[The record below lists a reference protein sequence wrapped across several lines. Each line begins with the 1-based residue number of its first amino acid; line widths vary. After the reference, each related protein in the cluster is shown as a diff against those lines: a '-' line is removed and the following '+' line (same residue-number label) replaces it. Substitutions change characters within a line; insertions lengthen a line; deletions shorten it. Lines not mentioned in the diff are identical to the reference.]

1 MAQLFWTGDNGFLSK
16 WIWISVHMALLLR
29 VNAEQLKSQTKHK
42 EIWCS
47 SETRNDNII
56 TTTVFVHVRE
66 CFCACVQG
74 WMDLISSH
82 FVMCW
87 WLEEVICR
95 GRGGVEGQIEWAV
108 TLIDCS
114 KSCIHTHGFIL
125 YICVW
130 RDLLFCL
137 DCPLLS
143 HRVRQRDV
151 EKKPCKI
158 ICWIHFNETG
168 VSYCSHVDQNYK

>member
-1 MAQLFWTGDNGFLSK
+1 M
-16 WIWISVHMALLLR
+16 R
-29 VNAEQLKSQTKHK
+29 
-42 EIWCS
+42 S
-47 SETRNDNII
+47 SSSPRRNIKRFDVLQRHEMTTCII
-56 TTTVFVHVRE
+56 TTTVFVHMRE

-143 HRVRQRDV
+143 HRVRQRDI

-158 ICWIHFNETG
+158 ICWIHFYR
-168 VSYCSHVDQNYK
+168 SKLLFSRWPKL